1 MLMAVVFAAAVITA
15 PMIRIVFMVMTA
27 EVAASIQSPGN
38 ESFYDLIDVSGSA
51 ADDFDADLIQ
61 SHLRT
66 AADPAADQHFD
77 SECVKDS
84 GQCAMTVF
92 AGRDH
97 AGTKQFI
104 ALGLIDGEFRGVPEV
119 LEHFSIFAGDG
130 NNHFSSS

>member
-1 MLMAVVFAAAVITA
+1 MVWQSRLFPVMLMAVVLAAAVITA

-27 EVAASIQSPGN
+27 EVAPRIQSSRN
-38 ESFYDLIDVSGSA
+38 KSFYDLIDVSGSS

-61 SHLRT
+61 RHLRT

-97 AGTKQFI
+97 AGTKQFMVS
-104 ALGLIDGEFRGVPEV
+104 LLT
-119 LEHFSIFAGDG
+119 
-130 NNHFSSS
+130 